1 MLRLQIQQPT
11 LCRQPSTK
19 AGERAIAAYHAMTR
33 NDDGYGVVAVGSTY
47 CSNRFGVANGIG
59 NVFVAAHLT
68 VRNVEQCI
76 QNLVLELCRWW
87 RQRKI
92 KRAALARK
100 VLL

>member
-1 MLRLQIQQPT
+1 MRQQLLFVVLAT
-11 LCRQPSTK
+11 TVATK
-19 AGERAIAAYHAMTR
+19 ATVGCDDAMTR

-76 QNLVLELCRWW
+76 QNLALELCRWW